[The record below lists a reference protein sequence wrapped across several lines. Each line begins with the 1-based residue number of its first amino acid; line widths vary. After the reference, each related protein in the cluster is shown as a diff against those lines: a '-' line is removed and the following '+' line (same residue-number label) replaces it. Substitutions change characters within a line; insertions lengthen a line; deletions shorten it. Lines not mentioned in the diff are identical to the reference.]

1 MLVERI
7 LQQLRYLPDN
17 LSNHLI
23 ITMIPLALSLAISLP
38 LAILLVR
45 RKSLRY
51 PILTVV
57 SVLQTIPSLALLA
70 LTVPVLAGVA
80 YLSHRFVGLEF
91 SSLGFYPT
99 VIALTLYGI
108 LPMIRNTVIGIL
120 GVDPAMTEAAR
131 GLGMTQGQVL
141 RKVELPLA
149 SPVIIA
155 GIRTATVWIV
165 GTATLATPVGQRCL
179 GNYIFSGLQTRSW
192 IAVIFGCVSAA
203 VVAVVLDALI
213 GALERAAAE
222 RRMRLAVV
230 AGASLAL
237 IFGCGLVAP
246 RAMSVV
252 RNHFR
257 QARASTADARESNSR
272 ASGRT
277 GEPRPT
283 IRIGSKAFTE
293 QYILSGLLRR
303 RLTQAGFAVHQT
315 ESLGSVIAFDALAK
329 NQIDCLVDYTG
340 TIWANYMKR
349 AKGDRS
355 WRVLA
360 GVTGWLAET
369 QGIRCL
375 GPLGFE
381 NAYGLAMTRERA
393 ESLGV
398 ETITDLARHADSL
411 KIGGEYEFFSR
422 PEWESIRQG
431 YGLSF
436 AGRSVFDP
444 SFMYEAVAKGEVD
457 VISAFTTDG
466 RIDAYDLVVLEDV
479 KQAIPPYEA
488 LLLIAPGVADRDD
501 LAQALAPLIGA
512 IDESTMREAN
522 SMVDRN
528 DEKQSIRSAVDFL
541 DERID
546 VGTIPKEQ
554 SASPPSG

>member
-1 MLVERI
+1 
-7 LQQLRYLPDN
+7 
-17 LSNHLI
+17 
-23 ITMIPLALSLAISLP
+23 MIPLVLSLAVSLP

-51 PILTVV
+51 PVLTIV

-70 LTVPVLAGVA
+70 LMVPVLAGIA
-80 YLSHRFVGLEF
+80 YLAHRFVGLEF

-108 LPMIRNTVIGIL
+108 MPMLRNTVIGIL

-131 GLGMTQGQVL
+131 GLGMTQGQIL
-141 RKVELPLA
+141 RRVELPLA
-149 SPVIIA
+149 APVIIA

-203 VVAVVLDALI
+203 VVAVVFDALI

-222 RRMRLAVV
+222 RRRGLAVV
-230 AGASLAL
+230 AGATLAM
-237 IFGCGLVAP
+237 IFGCGLIAPGALAFLQNRPRP
-246 RAMSVV
+246 RAAAVV
-252 RNHFR
+252 AGGGATTEKVGHL
-257 QARASTADARESNSR
+257 
-272 ASGRT
+272 

-293 QYILSGLLRR
+293 QYILSSLLRR
-303 RLTQAGFAVHQT
+303 RLTQAGFAVRQT

-329 NQIDCLVDYTG
+329 DQIDCFVDYTG

-349 AKGDRS
+349 AKADKS
-355 WRVLA
+355 WKVA
-360 GVTGWLAET
+360 AEVGGWLAES

-381 NAYGLAMTRERA
+381 NAYGLAMSRKRA
-393 ESLGV
+393 DSLGV
-398 ETITDLARHADSL
+398 ETIADLARHAGTL

-422 PEWESIRQG
+422 PEWKSIRTV

-444 SFMYEAVAKGEVD
+444 TFMYEAVAKGEVD

-466 RIDAYDLVVLEDV
+466 RIDAYDLVVLKDE
-479 KQAIPPYEA
+479 KQAIPPYDA
-488 LLLIAPGVADRDD
+488 LLLIAPGVADRAD
-501 LAQALAPLIGA
+501 LAEALEPLIGA

-522 SMVDRN
+522 AMVDRN
-528 DEKQSIRSAVDFL
+528 EEKQSIRSAVDFL
-541 DERID
+541 DARID
-546 VGTIPKEQ
+546 VGAMPKEQ
-554 SASPPSG
+554 SATPSE